1 MATRKKIGGKKAAR
15 IANAA
20 KPLPIAPPPEQVDM
34 LERIDPLRELGLPI
48 GKKVER
54 MRAKKTGLPGRPA
67 GSLNRRT
74 VEIADYLLSRYTS
87 PLEKLAQIAVSPVDE
102 LSASLGCTK
111 LEALQEIRLC
121 AIALVPFLHSKMPLA
136 VDVTNRKVIHLVIGE
151 IPGGDPNVGGGG
163 VGLAHEIIDLVAAE
177 SADEE
182 SAA

>member
-1 MATRKKIGGKKAAR
+1 MAKRKKIGGKKAAR

-34 LERIDPLRELGLPI
+34 LERIDPLRELGAPV
-48 GKKVER
+48 GKNVER
-54 MRAKKTGLPGRPA
+54 LRAQKPTGPGRPA

-74 VEIADYLLSRYTS
+74 VEMADYLLSRYKS
-87 PLEKLAQIAVSPVDE
+87 PLEVLAQIAVSPIDE

-111 LEALQEIRLC
+111 LEALQEVRLA
-121 AIALVPFLHSKMPLA
+121 AIALKDHLHSKMPLA

-163 VGLAHEIIDLVAAE
+163 VGLSEIIDLTATE
-177 SADEE
+177 SPEE